1 MENTILF
8 VDDEVVILRALQ
20 MVFTREG
27 YHTLTATSG
36 EEALKILDAE
46 EVDVV
51 ISDEK
56 MPGLTGIELL
66 SRVKEKYPDKIRII
80 LTAFAEMNTVLSA
93 INKVEAHRL
102 IIKPYR
108 NDELVATVRELL
120 VRLKKKR
127 ENEQSLAAANRESE
141 FAYNATRIICCMDL
155 PLQDKYRRILNLM
168 KDYIQARTLSLMIM
182 HPEKRELVVQAATNE
197 RLLGL
202 RQPLAENTIASWVA
216 REKKIFHKPE
226 GKEYP
231 KEFSHHDNSF
241 SRYQSDNFL
250 SVPVMDNLQ
259 MVGVFN
265 VTDPVSGRIT
275 FATEKTV
282 SHLMR
287 WVGAMVYPSIANLP
301 QADG

>member
-51 ISDEK
+51 VSDEK
-56 MPGLTGIELL
+56 MPGLTGIEFL

-108 NDELVATVRELL
+108 NDELVATVGELL
-120 VRLKKKR
+120 SRLKNQRK
-127 ENEQSLAAANRESE
+127 NEQSLAAANRESE
-141 FAYNATRIICCMDL
+141 FAYHATRIICCMDL
-155 PLQDKYRRILNLM
+155 PLQDKYRQILNLM
-168 KDYIQARTLSLMIM
+168 RDYIQARTLSLMIM
-182 HPEKRELVVQAATNE
+182 HPEKSELVVQAATNE

-202 RQPLAENTIASWVA
+202 RQPLLGNSIASWVA
-216 REKKIFHKPE
+216 RKKK
-226 GKEYP
+226 
-231 KEFSHHDNSF
+231 SF
-241 SRYQSDNFL
+241 RKL
-250 SVPVMDNLQ
+250 
-259 MVGVFN
+259 
-265 VTDPVSGRIT
+265 
-275 FATEKTV
+275 
-282 SHLMR
+282 
-287 WVGAMVYPSIANLP
+287 
-301 QADG
+301 

>member
-8 VDDEVVILRALQ
+8 VDDEAVILRALQ

-36 EEALKILDAE
+36 EEALRILEDE

-56 MPGLTGIELL
+56 MPGLSGIELL

-80 LTAFAEMNTVLSA
+80 LTAFAEINTVLSA
-93 INKVEAHRL
+93 INQVEAHRL

-108 NDELVATVRELL
+108 NDELVTTVRELL
-120 VRLKKKR
+120 ARLKQKR
-127 ENEQSLAAANRESE
+127 ANEQSLAAANRESE
-141 FAYNATRIICCMDL
+141 FAYRATRIICCMDL
-155 PLQDKYRRILNLM
+155 SLRDKYRRILKLM
-168 KDYIQARTLSLMIM
+168 EDYIQARTLSLMIL
-182 HPEKRELVVQAATNE
+182 HPEKEELVVQAASNE

-202 RQPLAENTIASWVA
+202 RKSLSENSIASYVV
-216 REKKIFHKPE
+216 REKKLFHKPE
-226 GKEYP
+226 GERYP
-231 KEFSHHDNSF
+231 HGFSHHDNTV

-250 SVPVMDNLQ
+250 SVPVMDDQ
-259 MVGVFN
+259 RIVGVFN
-265 VTDPVSGRIT
+265 ITDPVSGKIT
-275 FATEKTV
+275 SGTEETV

-287 WVGAMVYPSIANLP
+287 WVGVMVHPSLANLP
-301 QADG
+301 QSDG

>member
-8 VDDEVVILRALQ
+8 VDDEVIILRALQ

-36 EEALKILDAE
+36 EEALKILEAE

-66 SRVKEKYPDKIRII
+66 SRVKEQYPDKIRII
-80 LTAFAEMNTVLSA
+80 LTAFAEVNTVLSA
-93 INKVEAHRL
+93 INQVEAHRL

-108 NDELVATVRELL
+108 NDELVTTVRQLL
-120 VRLKKKR
+120 DRLQQKR
-127 ENEQSLAAANRESE
+127 ANEQSLAAANRESD
-141 FAYNATRIICCMDL
+141 FAYKATRIICSMEL
-155 PLQDKYRRILNLM
+155 SLQEKYRRILRLM
-168 KDYIQARTLSLMIM
+168 EDYIQARTLSLMIL
-182 HPEKRELVVQAATNE
+182 HPEKEELIVQAATNE

-202 RQPLAENTIASWVA
+202 RKPLSENSIASYVL
-216 REKKIFHKPE
+216 REKKLFHKPE
-226 GKEYP
+226 GERYP
-231 KEFSHHDNSF
+231 NGFSHHDNTF

-250 SVPVMDNLQ
+250 SVPVMDDQ
-259 MVGVFN
+259 RIVGVFN
-265 VTDPVSGRIT
+265 VTDPVSGRINSQ
-275 FATEKTV
+275 TEETV

-287 WVGAMVYPSIANLP
+287 WVGAMVHPAIVNLP